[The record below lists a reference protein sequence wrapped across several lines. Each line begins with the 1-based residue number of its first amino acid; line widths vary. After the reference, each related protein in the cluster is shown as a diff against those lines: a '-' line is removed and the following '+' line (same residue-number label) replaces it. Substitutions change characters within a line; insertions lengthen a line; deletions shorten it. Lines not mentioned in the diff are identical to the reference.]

1 MNLHV
6 QLATKNE
13 CYIKNSGTK
22 WTPKGIMVHSTGCNN
37 PNLKRY
43 VGPDDGLLGVNTNN
57 NTWNNYRPGGQQ
69 ICCHAFIGKLKD
81 GSIATYQ
88 ILPWT
93 CKGWN
98 NGNAT
103 GNSTS
108 LAFEICEDGLTD
120 RTYFEK
126 VYKEAVELCVYLC
139 KMFSLSVKN
148 IIDHS
153 EGYKKGVASNHGD
166 VAHWF
171 PKFGKSMDT
180 FRADVEAGLKAEQEE
195 EKKEETPKE
204 TADNVLY
211 RVQTGAFHKKA
222 YAEEMLK
229 KLKAA
234 GFDGF
239 IAVAGDMDG
248 DGKVTAADARAVMR
262 EAVGLEA
269 D

>member
-6 QLATKNE
+6 QLATNNE

-22 WTPKGIMVHSTGCNN
+22 WTPTGIMVHSTGANN

-98 NGNAT
+98 NGGSSNNT
-103 GNSTS
+103 HI
-108 LAFEICEDGLTD
+108 AFEICEDGLTD
-120 RTYFEK
+120 KTYFEK
-126 VYKEAVELCVYLC
+126 VYKEAVELTAYLC
-139 KMFSLSVKN
+139 KMFNISVSN
-148 IIDHS
+148 VIDHS
-153 EGYKKGVASNHGD
+153 EGYKKGIASNHGD

-180 FRADVEAGLKAEQEE
+180 FRADVKAELAKADKQEANGTT
-195 EKKEETPKE
+195 EKNGPM
-204 TADNVLY
+204 Y
-211 RVQTGAFHKKA
+211 RVQVGAFHVKA
-222 YAEEMLK
+222 NAEAMQK
-229 KLKAA
+229 KLKTA
-234 GFDGF
+234 GFDA
-239 IAVAGDMDG
+239 IIKVDGDMDG
-248 DGKVTAADARAVMR
+248 DGKVTSADARIVTR
-262 EAVGLEA
+262 KAVGLE
-269 D
+269 